1 MSLPMKDLVLLDI
14 DLLQIRSAI
23 LRWKKNE
30 ELAHQFDVDRL
41 KDHFEY
47 WEKFVQQEWQGWDE
61 SEYDHDLGCRYWIQV
76 AIEYSSVET
85 KMALEKLVMPIDNQ
99 FQVKM
104 QPLPNPKLVD
114 YGILHHHPYFW
125 EIDTIFC

>member
-1 MSLPMKDLVLLDI
+1 MKDFTLPNA
-14 DLLQIRSAI
+14 DLHQIRSAI
-23 LRWKKNE
+23 VRWKRNE
-30 ELAHQFDVDRL
+30 ELAHQFDANRL
-41 KDHFEY
+41 RLHFEY

-76 AIEYSSVET
+76 SIEYSSVER
-85 KMALEKLVMPIDNQ
+85 KMALEKLVIPIDNQ

-125 EIDTIFC
+125 EINTIFC

>member
-1 MSLPMKDLVLLDI
+1 MKDFTLPNA
-14 DLLQIRSAI
+14 DLHQIRSAI
-23 LRWKKNE
+23 VRWKRNE
-30 ELAHQFDVDRL
+30 ELAHQFDANRL
-41 KDHFEY
+41 RLHFGY

-61 SEYDHDLGCRYWIQV
+61 SEYDHDLGCRYWIQFS
-76 AIEYSSVET
+76 IEYSSVER

-125 EIDTIFC
+125 EINTIFC